1 MEIANPNYE
10 TLKLTLWIASGVIG
24 MLLLVVAYFLS
35 KQVSVSETLTKAVNS
50 LTSAVMVLESQQ
62 RDRHPVIERRLN
74 SHAARLD
81 EHDKEIVRIK
91 TVCGIT

>member
-10 TLKLTLWIASGVIG
+10 TLKLTLWIAGGVIT
-24 MLLLVVAYFLS
+24 LLLVVVAYFLS
-35 KQVSVSETLTKAVNS
+35 KQIDVSETLTKAVNS
-50 LTSAVMVLESQQ
+50 LTAAVMVLESQQ

-74 SHAARLD
+74 AHAGRLD
-81 EHDKEIVRIK
+81 EHDKEIVKIK